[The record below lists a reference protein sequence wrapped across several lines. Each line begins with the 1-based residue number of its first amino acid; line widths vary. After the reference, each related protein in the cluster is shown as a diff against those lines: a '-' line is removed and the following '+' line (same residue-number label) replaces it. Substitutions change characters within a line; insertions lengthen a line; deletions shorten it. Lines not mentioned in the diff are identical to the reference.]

1 MNDITYRMKY
11 SLLGLVVIFFACN
24 NQPDKNND
32 TSSIASIAAPV
43 QINYKL
49 LKDHPHDSSSFTQ
62 GLVFYN
68 NNLYESTGNP
78 DGALH
83 NGSWVGTVDLAT
95 GKQNKKALLDSGY
108 FGEGITILNNKIYR
122 LTWQNKKGYVYDA
135 TTFKLLNEFSYGHEG
150 WGITHNGKELIV
162 SDGSSNIYFWDPAT
176 CKEIRR
182 ISVQDN
188 NGLKNNINEMEFI
201 NGFIYAN
208 VWQTNDILKIDPAT
222 GNVVGLLNLAAIKQQ
237 FPELAGVSES
247 DKVLNGIAYDSSS
260 NRVFITGKNWS
271 KLFEIE
277 LLN

>member
-1 MNDITYRMKY
+1 MNYR
-11 SLLGLVVIFFACN
+11 LLGLALLFVACN
-24 NQPDKNND
+24 NESKPNNET
-32 TSSIASIAAPV
+32 TSATTIAAPA

-62 GLVFYN
+62 GLIFYN
-68 NNLYESTGNP
+68 NTLYESTGNP
-78 DGALH
+78 GGVLH
-83 NGSWVGTVDLAT
+83 NGSWVGTVDIAT
-95 GKQNKKALLDSGY
+95 GKQNKKAMLDSAF
-108 FGEGITILNNKIYR
+108 FGEGITIFNNKIYR
-122 LTWQNKKGYVYDA
+122 LTWQNRKGYVYDA
-135 TTFKLLNEFSYGHEG
+135 ATFKLLNEFSYNHEG

-188 NGLKNNINEMEFI
+188 NGLKNNINELEFI
-201 NGFIYAN
+201 NGYIYAN
-208 VWQTNDILKIDPAT
+208 VWQTNDILKIDPAS
-222 GNVVGLLNLAAIKQQ
+222 GNVVGLLNLAALKQQ
-237 FPELAGVSES
+237 FPELSGVSES

-271 KLFEIE
+271 KLFEIQ